1 MPDEPFDPSSPA
13 GTPAGLP
20 PEPVPPLPSSPE
32 DVTPP
37 AHTRRGR
44 GLLVAVIAVAV
55 LVLGGGAAAAFL
67 LMRGASEQLVGLVP
81 EQADVFATAYLDPSA
96 GQKMNVLALADKFPK
111 LGEGADVETQVN
123 GLLDQALAGSGLTHQ
138 DVTPW
143 LGSQI
148 GLSVELGAD
157 GAPHAAAL
165 ISTSDPD
172 ASHAAMVKATKDQD
186 MRSSDYDGVEVSV
199 TSDGTGAYAIV
210 DDVLVVASDETTVK
224 RAIDTAHGTLASLGD
239 SQTYVDT
246 LAGLPDGKLGIAF
259 VNVRG
264 LVDQFGSDTA
274 AAAALGAGGLAEL
287 NAVQSIG
294 MSVSAQSDGIAID
307 LTTTYD
313 SAKLTAEQRAN
324 LTAADHDN
332 TSMAFVP
339 ADAFAVV
346 GAEHADTSL
355 RAVLD
360 SIEQQTPD
368 ASSAIDQAGI
378 RDFIAA
384 MNGDIAVEVGPG
396 TDGPVSGAFVIGTDD
411 ASAMQ
416 SFLDNIG
423 VLASQALS
431 APTST
436 SAVPDDLVS
445 QMQSCTGTSRQIAT
459 CQRQIL
465 NEYYAV
471 GGSGSGSASPV
482 PSTEEY
488 QGVTITFFDAPGLA
502 GTGLTPA
509 YAVVDGAG
517 VIATS
522 PEEIHQLIDTQA
534 SGKDVRTSPV
544 YTSATSSVPTADSVF
559 FLDIQAIAGTV
570 RQNLPPDAASTYD
583 REIAPNVAPLKAF
596 VTGGESDEQ
605 HQTIRMF
612 LQIT

>member
-1 MPDEPFDPSSPA
+1 MSDEPFDPSSP
-13 GTPAGLP
+13 TGLP
-20 PEPVPPLPSSPE
+20 PEPTLPPPSSSP
-32 DVTPP
+32 DDLAPP
-37 AHTRRGR
+37 ARARRR
-44 GLLVAVIAVAV
+44 RTLLVAVIAVAV
-55 LVLGGGAAAAFL
+55 LVLGGGVATAFF

-81 EQADVFATAYLDPSA
+81 EQADVFATVYLDPSA
-96 GQKMNVLALADKFPK
+96 GQKVNVLALADKFPK
-111 LGEGADVETQVN
+111 LGEGTDVETQVN
-123 GLLDQALAGSGLTHQ
+123 DLLDQALAGSGLTHQ

-165 ISTSDPD
+165 IATRDPD
-172 ASHAAMVKATKDQD
+172 ASRAAIVKATKDQD
-186 MRSSDYDGVEVSV
+186 MRSSEYDGVEVSV
-199 TSDGTGAYAIV
+199 TADGTGAYAIV

-224 RAIDTAHGTLASLGD
+224 RAIDTAHGTLSSLGD
-239 SQTYVDT
+239 SQTYIDT

-264 LVDQFGSDTA
+264 LADQFGSDTA

-294 MSVSAQSDGIAID
+294 MSVSAQPDGIVID

-313 SAKLTAEQRAN
+313 SAKLTEEQRAN
-324 LTAADHDN
+324 LTAPDHDN
-332 TSMAFVP
+332 TTMAFVP

-355 RAVLD
+355 RGVLD
-360 SIEQQTPD
+360 AIEQQTPD
-368 ASSAIDQAGI
+368 ASSAIDQAGL

-384 MNGDIAVEVGPG
+384 MNGDLAIELGPG

-411 ASAMQ
+411 ASTMQ

-431 APTST
+431 TPTSA
-436 SAVPDDLVS
+436 SAVPPDLVS
-445 QMQSCTGTSRQIAT
+445 QMQACAGTSRQIAK
-459 CQRQIL
+459 CQRQTL
-465 NEYYAV
+465 NAYYAA
-471 GGSGSGSASPV
+471 GDSGSASAA

-488 QGVTITFFDAPGLA
+488 QGVTITFFDVPALA

-522 PEEIHQLIDTQA
+522 PQEIHQLIDTHA

-544 YTSATSSVPTADSVF
+544 YTSATASVPTVDTVF

-570 RQNLPPDAASTYD
+570 RQNLPSDAAATYD
-583 REIAPNVAPLKAF
+583 RDIAPNLAPLKAF
-596 VTGGESDEQ
+596 VTGSESDEQ